1 MPQGWTV
8 PRKKIIRLSCRLQ
21 VKLLWP
27 GLLKWRAIGLSE
39 SLRLTE
45 SISISQSP
53 ARFSDVKHQAF
64 AAGKAANIIGRLAND
79 INTDGKIEFRS

>member
-8 PRKKIIRLSCRLQ
+8 LIKKMMRISCRLQ

-27 GLLKWRAIGLSE
+27 GLLKWRATGLSE

-45 SISISQSP
+45 RKSISQLP
-53 ARFSDVKHQAF
+53 ACPFH
-64 AAGKAANIIGRLAND
+64 
-79 INTDGKIEFRS
+79 